1 MQPVPCNHCGYNFMR
16 RDLTPD
22 APRLCNGC
30 EVRENQRNPKGK
42 KMDTIGILIQCPKD
56 EHIVIEEL
64 CINQG
69 IDLTRYFLELHYG
82 SQAAIKTMEY
92 NRKEHEEKG
101 GKWKEDAYNEP
112 IKLKIDGTSPVKN
125 AYIKL
130 EEKPKGKKK

>member
-1 MQPVPCNHCGYNFMR
+1 MR

-56 EHIVIEEL
+56 EHIHIEEH

-69 IDLTRYFLELHYG
+69 IDLTRYFLDLHY
-82 SQAAIKTMEY
+82 I
-92 NRKEHEEKG
+92 RKAELKRREQDELEHEEKG
-101 GKWKEDAYNEP
+101 GKWKKDAYNEP
-112 IKLKIDGTSPVKN
+112 IKLKIDGTSPVKD

-130 EEKPKGKKK
+130 EEKPKSKEKKK